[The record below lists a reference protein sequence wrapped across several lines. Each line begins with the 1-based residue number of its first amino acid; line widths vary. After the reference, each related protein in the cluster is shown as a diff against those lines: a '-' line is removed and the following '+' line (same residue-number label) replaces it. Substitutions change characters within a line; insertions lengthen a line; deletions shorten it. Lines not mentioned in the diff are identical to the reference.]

1 MTNCILDQCS
11 IQLYHN
17 MAEDIELDDFLPD
30 VEEGADED
38 AADEEAA
45 DEEAADEETGFFQPI
60 DAPERAGDRIPLL
73 QRDLLQSAVD
83 DYYAAL
89 VKQEG
94 EPQLGRDPSNFEL
107 VDGEL
112 RLKAYPNVKIINSRT
127 GTPLALRTVYT
138 RSGGPD
144 IIRGGSGLG
153 FVDWQYN
160 AAVRRRLPST
170 IQAQFKE
177 LADEANAA
185 ATTDDAFLEGAID
198 KFISGVDGAAFPT
211 GVDNVAQTT
220 ETLPPDLLPLR
231 EIQGLSDSL
240 KTIRGTKA
248 VQESKKV
255 SLQQLIKGY
264 RENLELPGT
273 TERADQIER
282 EIQKAEDLLRATE
295 DSIDDLN
302 QESRSQV
309 SQIRDSLLRV
319 LDKNTTLAERVR
331 TLFREQGVTIVSI
344 LTAIGLAIS
353 TLVLA
358 LTGGGAAVAPV
369 IPTPTPPADK
379 AGLKEWAKKHLQ
391 ALGRMLAQLAGKAAA
406 ALPGIIGSIVSWLLN
421 LLSKTVGWLAGN
433 LWALVVAIGGLLLV
447 FAREWLLP

>member
-11 IQLYHN
+11 IQLYYN

-45 DEEAADEETGFFQPI
+45 DEETGFFQPI
-60 DAPERAGDRIPLL
+60 DAPEQVGDRIPLL

-94 EPQLGRDPSNFEL
+94 EPQLGRNPSNFEL

-127 GTPLALRTVYT
+127 GGPLALKTVYT

-198 KFISGVDGAAFPT
+198 KFISGVDGAT

-369 IPTPTPPADK
+369 IPTPTPPAK
-379 AGLKEWAKKHLQ
+379 WAKKHLQ

>member
-1 MTNCILDQCS
+1 
-11 IQLYHN
+11 
-17 MAEDIELDDFLPD
+17 MADDIELDELLADLKD
-30 VEEGADED
+30 GDDED

-45 DEEAADEETGFFQPI
+45 DEETGVSYFEPI
-60 DAPERAGDRIPLL
+60 DAPEQVGDKIPLL
-73 QRDLLQSAVD
+73 QRDLLQSSID

-112 RLKAYPNVKIINSRT
+112 RLKAHPNVKIINSRT
-127 GTPLALRTVYT
+127 GGPLALRTIYKQ
-138 RSGGPD
+138 RNGPEA
-144 IIRGGSGLG
+144 IRGGNGLG
-153 FVDWQYN
+153 FVDWQY
-160 AAVRRRLPST
+160 AAVRRRLPSP
-170 IQAQFKE
+170 IQAQFKKIV
-177 LADEANAA
+177 ADANK
-185 ATTDDAFLEGAID
+185 TGETNDDSLNEFID
-198 KFISGVDGAAFPT
+198 RIIREVDDVPGAFPT
-211 GVDNVAQTT
+211 DTAAQTT

-240 KTIRGTKA
+240 KTIRGSKA
-248 VQESKKV
+248 MQESRKV
-255 SLQQLIKGY
+255 SLQQLIEGY
-264 RENLELPGT
+264 RKDLELPGT

-282 EIQKAEDLLRATE
+282 EIQKAKDQLRATE
-295 DSIDDLN
+295 DSIDVLN

-309 SQIRDSLLRV
+309 SQIRNSLLRV

-358 LTGGGAAVAPV
+358 LTGGGAVVAPV

-406 ALPGIIGSIVSWLLN
+406 ALPGIIGNIVSWLLN

>member
-1 MTNCILDQCS
+1 
-11 IQLYHN
+11 
-17 MAEDIELDDFLPD
+17 MAEDIELDDFGEDPP
-30 VEEGADED
+30 EEGADKD
-38 AADEEAA
+38 DV
-45 DEEAADEETGFFQPI
+45 DKDTGLFQPI
-60 DAPERAGDRIPLL
+60 DAPERVGDRIPLL
-73 QRDLLQSAVD
+73 QRDLLQSSID

-89 VKQEG
+89 VKQAG

-112 RLKAYPNVKIINSRT
+112 RLKAYPNVRIINSRT
-127 GTPLALRTVYT
+127 KAPLALGTIYKQ
-138 RSGGPD
+138 RSGYD
-144 IIRGGSGLG
+144 AIRNGKGLE
-153 FVDWQYN
+153 FIDWKN
-160 AAVRRRLPST
+160 TAARRRLPSP
-170 IQAQFKE
+170 IQAQFEKV
-177 LADEANAA
+177 ADEANAA
-185 ATTDDAFLEGAID
+185 ATTDDPELTD
-198 KFISGVDGAAFPT
+198 KVINSLDAAAALLPGVDTA
-211 GVDNVAQTT
+211 AQTT

-231 EIQGLSDSL
+231 EIQGLSESL
-240 KTIRGTKA
+240 KTIRGAKA
-248 VQESKKV
+248 MQESKKV
-255 SLQQLIKGY
+255 SLQQLIEGY
-264 RENLELPGT
+264 RKDVERAGT

-282 EIQKAEDLLRATE
+282 EIQKAEDQLRATE
-295 DSIDDLN
+295 DSIDALN

-309 SQIRDSLLRV
+309 LQIRDSLLRV

-331 TLFREQGVTIVSI
+331 TLFREQGVTIASI

-379 AGLKEWAKKHLQ
+379 AGLKEWANKHLQ

-421 LLSKTVGWLAGN
+421 LLSKTASWLAGN

-447 FAREWLLP
+447 FARELLLP

>member
-1 MTNCILDQCS
+1 
-11 IQLYHN
+11 
-17 MAEDIELDDFLPD
+17 MAEDIELSGLMEDPL
-30 VEEGADED
+30 EEGADED

-45 DEEAADEETGFFQPI
+45 DAETSFSSFQP
-60 DAPERAGDRIPLL
+60 PEQAGDRIPLL
-73 QRDLLQSAVD
+73 QRDLLQSSID

-89 VKQEG
+89 VKQAG

-127 GTPLALRTVYT
+127 GGPLALRTVYARGSGPEAI
-138 RSGGPD
+138 RSGN
-144 IIRGGSGLG
+144 GLG
-153 FVDWQYN
+153 FIDWKYD
-160 AAVRRRLPST
+160 AARRKLPSP
-170 IQAQFKE
+170 IKAQFKE
-177 LADEANAA
+177 LADDANVA
-185 ATTDDAFLEGAID
+185 ATTDDPDSID
-198 KFISGVDGAAFPT
+198 EFIDRVISGVDGVPGAFPT
-211 GVDNVAQTT
+211 DAVAQTT
-220 ETLPPDLLPLR
+220 ETLPPGLLPLR
-231 EIQGLSDSL
+231 EILGLNEGL
-240 KTIRGTKA
+240 KTIRGMKA

-255 SLQQLIKGY
+255 SLQQLIEGY
-264 RENLELPGT
+264 RKDLERPGT
-273 TERADQIER
+273 SERADQIER
-282 EIQKAEDLLRATE
+282 EIQKAKDQLRATE
-295 DSIDDLN
+295 DSIDTLN

-309 SQIRDSLLRV
+309 RQIRDSLLRV

-369 IPTPTPPADK
+369 TPTPTPPADK
-379 AGLKEWAKKHLQ
+379 AGLKEWTKKHLQ

-421 LLSKTVGWLAGN
+421 LLSKTAGWLAGN